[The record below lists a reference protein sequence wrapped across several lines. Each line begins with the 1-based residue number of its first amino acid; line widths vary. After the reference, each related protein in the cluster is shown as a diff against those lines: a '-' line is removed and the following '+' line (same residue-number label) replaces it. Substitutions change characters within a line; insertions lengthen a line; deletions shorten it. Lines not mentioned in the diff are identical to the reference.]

1 MTVTDPAL
9 SPEFLALQQAVR
21 GRYSLVRELGRGGMG
36 IVFLA
41 RDLALER
48 LVAIKLLPPAMAGQ
62 GDARERFLRE
72 ARTAAALSH
81 PHIVPIHLV
90 EAQGA
95 AVFFVMTYVEGET
108 LGERIRR
115 SGALSGADAM
125 RIIQEVA
132 WALGHAHASG
142 IVHRDV
148 KPDNILIER
157 ETGRALVT
165 DFGIAHALGHETPAD
180 GVVRGTPQYVS
191 PEVARGEAGDTRS
204 DLYSLGITA
213 WIAAAGRHP
222 FEAGSSAALV
232 LAHAQT
238 PPPSLADHARVPTR
252 FALAVDRCLRKD
264 PAERWPSADAF
275 ASELEGAR
283 SRMLRVA
290 APVRAFLREWEG
302 VGTEVTTAGTASLV
316 AFTEAL
322 AMQLIEMRGPA
333 GIMSLDVS
341 ILKWIFLLIGV
352 MTAGLA
358 KARLVQLLG
367 HARAMLRSGF
377 GHGRLARAQLVDSI
391 EREDERHAVANVS
404 QRNGRDAAFLLAGL
418 AVGTAGA
425 FALALSDLGGLANIT
440 GAAGAVLLPTLA
452 SRTLWQLTTRGSAEP
467 LSSRILRGRFGRW
480 FFRLAGIGTGETPAA
495 AALEGPEPTE
505 IALGQAARALLESLP
520 REVRSGIDPGL
531 PRMIEALESRAIRLR
546 DKQEDAQAAQ
556 EFTAAVGALETLRLD
571 LLRLSVGAITP
582 AELTAELSHVREIG
596 LAIDRQLEANAE
608 VAALLEPE
616 HTPTA

>member
-1 MTVTDPAL
+1 MAVTDPAL

-148 KPDNILIER
+148 KPDNILLER

-165 DFGIAHALGHETPAD
+165 DFGIAHALGHETPVD

-191 PEVARGEAGDTRS
+191 PEVARGESGDARS
-204 DLYSLGITA
+204 DLYSLGVAA
-213 WIAAAGRHP
+213 WMAAAGRHP
-222 FEAGSSAALV
+222 FEAGSSVALV

-238 PPPSLADHARVPTR
+238 PPPALADHARVPRR

-283 SRMLRVA
+283 SRLQLVA

-302 VGTEVTTAGTASLV
+302 MGAEVTTAGTASLV

-322 AMQLIEMRGPA
+322 AMQLLEMRSPG
-333 GIMSLDVS
+333 GIMSFDLS
-341 ILKWIFLLIGV
+341 ILKWVFLLLGV

-377 GHGRLARAQLVDSI
+377 SHGRLARAQLVDTI

-404 QRNGRDAAFLLAGL
+404 QGNGRDGAFLLAGL
-418 AVGTAGA
+418 AVGTVGA
-425 FALALSDLGGLANIT
+425 FALAFSDLGGLAAIT
-440 GAAGAVLLPTLA
+440 GGAGAVLLPTLA
-452 SRTLWQLTTRGSAEP
+452 SRTLWQLVTRRNAEP
-467 LSSRILRGRFGRW
+467 LSSRILRGRIGRW
-480 FFRLAGIGTGETPAA
+480 LFRLAGIGTGATSAV

-520 REVRSGIDPGL
+520 RELRSGLDPDL
-531 PRMIEALESRAIRLR
+531 PRLIAALESRAIRLR
-546 DKQEDAQAAQ
+546 DKQEDARAAQ

-571 LLRLSVGAITP
+571 LLRLSVGTMTA

-608 VAALLEPE
+608 VAGLLAREP
-616 HTPTA
+616 TPTG